1 MEFKGITVGTYIS
14 RKSKNNKKKMYVQ
27 IVKLTQKYNE
37 VRILTKKKN
46 MIYAKGVKNAMFP
59 KVAKH
64 Y

>member
-37 VRILTKKKN
+37 VRTLTKKKN
-46 MIYAKGVKNAMFP
+46 MIYAKGVKNAMFQ